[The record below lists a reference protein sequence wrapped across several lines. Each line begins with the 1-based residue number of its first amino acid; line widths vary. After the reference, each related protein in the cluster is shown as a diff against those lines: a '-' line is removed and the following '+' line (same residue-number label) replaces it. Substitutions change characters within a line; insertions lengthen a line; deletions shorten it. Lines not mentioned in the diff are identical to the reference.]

1 VAHPLANDAVKDPHA
16 RLELYY
22 FPTETL
28 QSLDDADG
36 SGAKPGKKELPPA
49 LWAVIAPVI
58 ALAALAVEVK
68 RPDIVR
74 GALDSDAPFSS
85 MIFGVIATAMCV
97 FAVRR
102 SVLRALPG
110 IALTALYWVMLVL
123 ALR

>member
-1 VAHPLANDAVKDPHA
+1 
-16 RLELYY
+16 LE
-22 FPTETL
+22 
-28 QSLDDADG
+28 DADR

-49 LWAVIAPVI
+49 VWAVIMA
-58 ALAALAVEVK
+58 ALALAVLAVEVK

-74 GALDSDAPFSS
+74 SSLDTDTPVSSVVIGVGA
-85 MIFGVIATAMCV
+85 IAMCW

-110 IALTALYWVMLVL
+110 IALTVVYWVMLVL